1 MLMMGYFQIMSIADS
16 YFSQDKH
23 IYQTCLNG
31 ELFDMLLWP
40 KFIAILMGSIFISTG
55 INFFLI
61 PYKILDGGIFGIS
74 LIINYLFGVK
84 IGLVIMFCSIPVFII
99 AWFRNRAIFYNSLFG
114 MIVSSFLIE
123 LLVPFQYQFQYYV
136 EMNAISNSFSSS
148 IIGGF
153 LVGTGLGIM
162 LRYETST
169 GGTDLLAHFFSK
181 YVALNVGVII
191 LLMDG
196 LIIGIGGLL
205 LSKETFIHSAITIVS
220 GGVATGLCTLKTD

>member
-1 MLMMGYFQIMSIADS
+1 
-16 YFSQDKH
+16 
-23 IYQTCLNG
+23 
-31 ELFDMLLWP
+31 
-40 KFIAILMGSIFISTG
+40 
-55 INFFLI
+55 
-61 PYKILDGGIFGIS
+61 
-74 LIINYLFGVK
+74 
-84 IGLVIMFCSIPVFII
+84 
-99 AWFRNRAIFYNSLFG
+99 

-123 LLVPFQYQFQYYV
+123 LLVPFQYYFQYYV
-136 EMNAISNSFSSS
+136 EMNSISNSFSSS

-181 YVALNVGVII
+181 YISLNVGIII

-196 LIIGIGGLL
+196 FIIGIGGLL
-205 LSKETFIHSAITIVS
+205 LSKETFIYSALTILS